1 MGIIQIM
8 WIHLYMDSSQ
18 NFEFVTR
25 NKLISQNNLDYL
37 RKKTNQI

>member
-1 MGIIQIM
+1 
-8 WIHLYMDSSQ
+8 MDSSQ

-25 NKLISQNNLDYL
+25 NKFISQNNLDYW